1 MTDDPKLTDDE
12 VVRRATPAPSLG
24 SLARAEPAPDAWPPG
39 GHVEVVTLGECLV
52 SFVAAEPGPLAEVST
67 YRRYVAGADA
77 NVAVGLARLGH
88 TSAFI
93 GRVGD
98 DSFGTTIV
106 RRLRGDGVDVRW
118 LRTEADAWTG
128 LMIRERRGAGPS
140 EVVYHRAGSAG
151 SRLGPEDVYAA
162 ETDGL
167 FANARLL
174 HITGITPAL
183 SPTCREAVLQAIDRA
198 KAHDLAI
205 ALDLNLRRRL
215 WPDAEAAEVLRP
227 LLASVDVVFGS
238 LDEGIVVGGTS
249 EDAGPRIVAA
259 ALIGSGAGHAVLK
272 LGADGA
278 ASLNSDGTWTVVQA
292 LPGVTVVDPVGA
304 GDAFCAGYLA
314 GQLEGL
320 DEPDALALGNACGAA
335 VVSVEGDQ
343 AGAPTRAEA
352 IRIGLR
358 FCRP

>member
-1 MTDDPKLTDDE
+1 MAADDFATP
-12 VVRRATPAPSLG
+12 VRRATPAPSLG
-24 SLARAEPAPDAWPPG
+24 SPARAEPAPDARPRGDP
-39 GHVEVVTLGECLV
+39 VEVVTLGECLV
-52 SFVAAEPGPLAEVST
+52 SFVAAATGPLAEVGAFH
-67 YRRYVAGADA
+67 RYVAGAEA

-88 TSAFI
+88 PSAFI
-93 GRVGD
+93 GRVGA

-118 LRTEADAWTG
+118 LRTETDAWTG

-151 SRLGPEDVYAA
+151 SRLGPEDVDPA
-162 ETDGL
+162 ENDGL
-167 FANARLL
+167 FAGARLL
-174 HITGITPAL
+174 HLTGITPAL
-183 SPTCREAVLQAIDRA
+183 SPSCREAVLQAIDRA

-215 WPDAEAAEVLRP
+215 WTDAEAVEALRP
-227 LLASVDVVFGS
+227 LLASVDIVFGS
-238 LDEGIVVGGTS
+238 LEEGIVLGGTS
-249 EDAGPRIVAA
+249 EDAGPRIVAS
-259 ALIGSGAGHAVLK
+259 ALIGSWAGHAVLK

-278 ASLNSDGTWTVVQA
+278 ASLSSDGTWTVAPAV
-292 LPGVTVVDPVGA
+292 PGVAVVDPVGA

-320 DEPDALALGNACGAA
+320 DEADALALGNACGAA

-352 IRIGLR
+352 SRIGR
-358 FCRP
+358 GGADQAIR

>member
-1 MTDDPKLTDDE
+1 MTEDPKPTDD
-12 VVRRATPAPSLG
+12 A
-24 SLARAEPAPDAWPPG
+24 ARAGLPSEGAAVARRTIASPDDA
-39 GHVEVVTLGECLV
+39 VEVVTLGECLV
-52 SFVAAEPGPLAEVST
+52 SFVAAKQGPLAEVGAFH
-67 YRRYVAGADA
+67 RYVAGAEA

-88 TSAFI
+88 RPAFI

-118 LRTEADAWTG
+118 LRMEADGWTG

-167 FANARLL
+167 FADARLL
-174 HITGITPAL
+174 HLTGITPAL

-205 ALDLNLRRRL
+205 ALDINLRRRL
-215 WPDAEAAEVLRP
+215 WSDAGAADALRP

-238 LDEGIVVGGTS
+238 LEEGIVIGGTS

-259 ALIGSGAGHAVLK
+259 ALIGSGAGQAVLK

-278 ASLNSDGTWTVVQA
+278 ASLSSDGTWTVVPA
-292 LPGVTVVDPVGA
+292 VAGVAVVDPVGA

-320 DEPDALALGNACGAA
+320 DESEALALGNACGAG

-352 IRIGLR
+352 RRIGR
-358 FCRP
+358 GGADQAIR